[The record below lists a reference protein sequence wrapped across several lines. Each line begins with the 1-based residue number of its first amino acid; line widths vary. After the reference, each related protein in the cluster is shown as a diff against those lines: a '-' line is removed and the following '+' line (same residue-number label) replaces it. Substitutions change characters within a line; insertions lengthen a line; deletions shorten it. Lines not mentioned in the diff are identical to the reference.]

1 MDRYTAMLEEMGEAR
16 REDYLD
22 DLGRCEF
29 QVARLVSQIG
39 EMDRTLK
46 EKSKELA
53 ACEKFVR
60 QLVDEKRQLEKLCRY
75 MYKTLKLSAEIPT
88 TVGSLKL
95 AEEGM
100 GDLGLL
106 EGEQ

>member
-1 MDRYTAMLEEMGEAR
+1 MLEEMGEAR

-60 QLVDEKRQLEKLCRY
+60 QLVDEKRQLEKLCRDMWENIEADGHITQY
-75 MYKTLKLSAEIPT
+75 RQQ
-88 TVGSLKL
+88 L
-95 AEEGM
+95 AETDFRDRM
-100 GDLGLL
+100 QSIGLL
-106 EGEQ
+106 EERN